1 MLTPFRPVHHLNAPM
16 AYNGE
21 TPRLF
26 CDAMLADLARWLRAA
41 GYDTGLASVSAMDR
55 AVLDASRAQSRIL
68 LTRDRHLAA
77 HAGSAIRVMLLAV
90 DGLDAQAAELAAA
103 LGIDWTRAPFTR
115 CLLDN
120 TPLHDATPD
129 ERARIPP
136 RARDL
141 PGPFRA
147 CPACGRVYWPGSHVR
162 RMQARLEQWHAR
174 ARSGPG
180 D

>member
-1 MLTPFRPVHHLNAPM
+1 MHAM
-16 AYNGE
+16 AVPGE
-21 TPRLF
+21 PLKLF
-26 CDAMLADLARWLRAA
+26 CDAMLARLARWLRAA
-41 GYDTGLASVSAMDR
+41 GYDTGLAPVSAMDR
-55 AVLDASRAQSRIL
+55 AVLDACRAPSRIL

-77 HAGSAIRVMLLAV
+77 HAGKDIHVVLLMA
-90 DGLDAQAAELAAA
+90 DGLDAQAMELTAV
-103 LGIDWTRAPFTR
+103 LGIDWACAPFTR

-120 TPLHDATPD
+120 TPLHEATP
-129 ERARIPP
+129 EARAHVPP

-162 RMQARLEQWHAR
+162 RMQARLAQWHAH
-174 ARSGPG
+174 ARPGPE

>member
-1 MLTPFRPVHHLNAPM
+1 MTSNLA
-16 AYNGE
+16 
-21 TPRLF
+21 LF
-26 CDAMLADLARWLRAA
+26 CDAMLAGLARWLRAA
-41 GYDTGLASVSAMDR
+41 GYDTGLAPVGAMDR
-55 AVLDASRAQSRIL
+55 AVLDACRTQSRIL
-68 LTRDRHLAA
+68 VTRDRHLAA
-77 HAGSAIRVMLLAV
+77 HAGKGNAVVLLTV
-90 DGLDAQAAELAAA
+90 DGLDAQAAELTAA

-115 CLLDN
+115 CLVDN

-129 ERARIPP
+129 ERTRVPL

-174 ARSGPG
+174 ARSGPDG
-180 D
+180 